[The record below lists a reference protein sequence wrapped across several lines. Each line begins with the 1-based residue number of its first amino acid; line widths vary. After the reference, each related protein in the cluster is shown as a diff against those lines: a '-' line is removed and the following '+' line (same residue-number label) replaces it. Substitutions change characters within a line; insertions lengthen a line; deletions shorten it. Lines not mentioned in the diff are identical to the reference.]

1 MAALEVFAAKGYT
14 AATNAQIARTAGVTA
29 AALYYYFPSK
39 AELFAA
45 VLTERLSHL
54 FKVVEQAGA
63 LLPTME
69 PALVLTMMVEAFLRV
84 AGQPATRQL
93 FQVILAEVPRNPELS
108 TIWQTQAAE
117 PLVNLLTVTFQHQ
130 MDAGKLRL
138 MDPRLMLLLLQG
150 PLMATVIL
158 RDLLQ
163 VGALQD
169 LPNDAIIQAILALLL
184 PTLLPRQE

>member
-1 MAALEVFAAKGYT
+1 
-14 AATNAQIARTAGVTA
+14 
-29 AALYYYFPSK
+29 
-39 AELFAA
+39 
-45 VLTERLSHL
+45 
-54 FKVVEQAGA
+54 
-63 LLPTME
+63 
-69 PALVLTMMVEAFLRV
+69 V

-117 PLVNLLTVTFQHQ
+117 PLVNLLTGTFQHQ
-130 MDAGKLRL
+130 MDAGKLRP

-150 PLMATVIL
+150 PLMATVIF

-169 LPNDAIIQAILALLL
+169 LRNDAIIQAIHSLLL
-184 PTLLPRQE
+184 PNLLPRQE